1 MYVLKPDEFC
11 NYDLSNINQFINF
24 WNGYYDEKAAKDI
37 ENDKPIVYIRELNL
51 GRPLTKQNIIRLLR
65 WKSAR
70 HYTYRNNELNK
81 KKKSYLRVKKVIS
94 QRKNLN
100 HFREGTP
107 SEDKFKGITGRIFN
121 GGSVMRI
128 FLFHIC
134 KPYKYPIIDRYVVQ
148 AYCCHTGEGFPLGN
162 NLERN
167 WEHYMGYRKYFF
179 EIANAYYNH
188 NDNYKW
194 DMNDTERL
202 KKIDNALMAFGQFL
216 NEYDNVVE

>member
-1 MYVLKPDEFC
+1 MYVLNPDEFC

-24 WNGYYDEKAAKDI
+24 WRRYYDERVPGNV
-37 ENDKPIVYIRELNL
+37 ENNEPIDYIGELNIEHS
-51 GRPLTKQNIIRLLR
+51 LTEQNIIRLLR
-65 WKSAR
+65 WKSAC
-70 HYTYRNNELNK
+70 HYTHRPENPNPRVQNVINQSGELNNF
-81 KKKSYLRVKKVIS
+81 RVDS
-94 QRKNLN
+94 PEDNFKN
-100 HFREGTP
+100 
-107 SEDKFKGITGRIFN
+107 ITGRIFR
-121 GGSVMRI
+121 GGTVMRV

-162 NLERN
+162 NLEGN

-188 NDNYKW
+188 NDDYEWNQ
-194 DMNDTERL
+194 NDTERL

-216 NEYDNVVE
+216 GKYK